1 MEAAKSILT
10 SIAKENYSDEFY
22 NYGDYYI
29 KLNCNDNEELNII
42 CYNMEKLD
50 GIRYEI
56 KMNIQQI
63 YNLSNTFNQYNN
75 IKDVYDLISEFIKE
89 KKCNIELNSE
99 KNLNFSFIIADIKR
113 NNRKI
118 EFILVN
124 KDCNNTKEYINI
136 LSNEIRNLRKNNNMK
151 EIKEIEILKEEIENI
166 KKIISKY
173 EICTKIDN
181 VNKFTNENK
190 CLYCGRVS
198 DLRRCI
204 CCNKYICK
212 ICIINNKNNDCQ
224 KGCFLLNNN
233 LNKMTSFY
241 HISKFPLSKNFE
253 AKIHYTKVDMIRVGI
268 TFDPNIINEKN
279 ADQDSPK
286 YNIYYLSQSLVFYNF
301 GKGWINYSKLKKEIK
316 EGDDLII
323 NVKDGN
329 LNFFL
334 NGEFIMDSYPIEK
347 EDIDKKDMY
356 LLIHRRNK
364 NSECE
369 LKYIYELINPSPF
382 N

>member
-1 MEAAKSILT
+1 MEAAKSIMT
-10 SIAKENYSDEFY
+10 SIVKENYSNEFY

-29 KLNCNDNEELNII
+29 KLYCNDNEELNII

-63 YNLSNTFNQYNN
+63 YNLSNIFNQYNN

-212 ICIINNKNNDCQ
+212 YV
-224 KGCFLLNNN
+224 L
-233 LNKMTSFY
+233 
-241 HISKFPLSKNFE
+241 
-253 AKIHYTKVDMIRVGI
+253 
-268 TFDPNIINEKN
+268 
-279 ADQDSPK
+279 
-286 YNIYYLSQSLVFYNF
+286 
-301 GKGWINYSKLKKEIK
+301 
-316 EGDDLII
+316 
-323 NVKDGN
+323 
-329 LNFFL
+329 
-334 NGEFIMDSYPIEK
+334 
-347 EDIDKKDMY
+347 
-356 LLIHRRNK
+356 
-364 NSECE
+364 
-369 LKYIYELINPSPF
+369 
-382 N
+382 